1 MLTALVLDRSIA
13 SQYLGYACG
22 VAFCVACHA
31 FTALGIVTQKSV
43 LKASTNG
50 CLYYTQPLWIA
61 GLVLIIVGQLL
72 NLPALAF
79 VPQTVVS
86 VLGGLSIVFSSALAP
101 AVLGERLGKDQVL
114 AMAVMIL
121 S

>member
-1 MLTALVLDRSIA
+1 M
-13 SQYLGYACG
+13 
-22 VAFCVACHA
+22 
-31 FTALGIVTQKSV
+31 
-43 LKASTNG
+43 
-50 CLYYTQPLWIA
+50 
-61 GLVLIIVGQLL
+61 L

-86 VLGGLSIVFSSALAP
+86 VLGGLTIVFSLALAP

-121 S
+121 G